1 MKKSP
6 RKKSTKDSNA
16 KPNFPTQ
23 LELNALMDEW
33 PKLGYSGPYPL
44 PALDFIVGQ
53 IGCEIE
59 CGLDSGGFA
68 KDDAYHNPSP
78 YADGITNGELFYSLY
93 ISIGRMTGEKD
104 FVVNRLSICDQQ
116 AFATMLDLAIC
127 LFIDGL
133 DLNDLQP
140 NALDLWILHCWCSKI
155 DESHLWTN
163 DDGDPIAP
171 PAIDAF
177 SLTDWKF
184 IASSVEDHFMSET
197 DIEIMPITMQE
208 QQPHWPNHQEFRKA
222 KAWLLEWAR
231 NTRWNS
237 KGFEDEDD

>member
-1 MKKSP
+1 MKRRPQKQSVTDP
-6 RKKSTKDSNA
+6 NA
-16 KPNFPTQ
+16 KPLFPTQ
-23 LELNALMDEW
+23 LEQNALMDEW
-33 PKLGYSGPYPL
+33 LKADYAGPYPL
-44 PALDFIVGQ
+44 PALDFIVGR

-59 CGLDSGGFA
+59 SGLDRGDIE

-93 ISIGRMTGEKD
+93 ITIGRMTDEKD
-104 FVVNRLSICDQQ
+104 FAIHNLPTCDQQ
-116 AFATMLDLAIC
+116 AFGTMLDLAIC

-140 NALDLWILHCWCSKI
+140 DALDLWILHSWCSRL
-155 DESHLWTN
+155 DGSRYWADN
-163 DDGDPIAP
+163 NGDPVAS
-171 PAIDAF
+171 PAIEEF

-184 IASSVEDHFMSET
+184 IASSVENHFMSAT

-222 KAWLLEWAR
+222 KAWLLDWAR

-237 KGFEDEDD
+237 KGVEDEDD